1 MGRHRRAH
9 LPHAPLTTLAPP
21 PSFSACPRRRM
32 ATHRPTSSR
41 ASMCAVER
49 RLSEHVEAS
58 RSRRAKPSATSRAE
72 RAPRV
77 CVCACLQ
84 HLVAMKAAADKAAA
98 DKAAVDKALA
108 DNAQPD
114 AQLAA
119 AIAASLGLSALFTP
133 PTPSWAADTAFK
145 GRVSKA
151 ESERSSRG
159 HLQDL
164 SRGTPTERRA
174 ITFNPPAS
182 MRQAN
187 AAIDSVN
194 AAIDSGAV
202 AGVTARPRLDDVLEH
217 VKMLRRLAALQARWP
232 SVDASFKYVN
242 SFFRVLA
249 KQVYGDEQLHGLAR
263 HETIRIM
270 HEHREEFEKF
280 VHGDFDSYVSHL
292 SREGTH
298 VKEPIRI
305 LDGILDGLLS
315 LAQMKAGAVVATAP
329 ASMPINDTE
338 LRRRLTPVRA
348 NGWQPVDM
356 VGDGNSFFR
365 VLAKQVYGDKQL
377 HGRAR
382 QETIRYMREHR
393 EEFEQFVP
401 GDFDSFVDNLSREGT
416 HVEGTDVEIKAAADA
431 FNMCVTA
438 VYGRSTNHDR
448 TSTPSLLL
456 PPPLAPGRST
466 NHDKTSAPLI
476 SDLETRGVYMAHY
489 QAKQHSVVLER
500 MDPAPLRPKGASGGC
515 AGGEPCVG
523 RKSIHE
529 GEYKA
534 GKKEGRGIFRSADG
548 AVYLPRASRASGL
561 PRADVTSAM
570 AQAPQRLPPPK
581 RRVPATA
588 GPPPQMRSYEEQMA
602 WALQQST
609 LDAQAEAPTE
619 AQKAAFFAKV
629 GASLE
634 QVRSATRL
642 DWSRKGLSAGDC
654 KVIAHLIAAK
664 LPVLTTLIL
673 WKNNIGDEG
682 AKAIAEALKVNTVL
696 TVLYLGENNI
706 GDDGA
711 KAIAEALKVN
721 PVKTTVLLGDNNIG
735 DEGAIAIAEVLKD
748 IAVVC

>member
-1 MGRHRRAH
+1 
-9 LPHAPLTTLAPP
+9 
-21 PSFSACPRRRM
+21 
-32 ATHRPTSSR
+32 
-41 ASMCAVER
+41 
-49 RLSEHVEAS
+49 
-58 RSRRAKPSATSRAE
+58 
-72 RAPRV
+72 
-77 CVCACLQ
+77 
-84 HLVAMKAAADKAAA
+84 
-98 DKAAVDKALA
+98 
-108 DNAQPD
+108 
-114 AQLAA
+114 
-119 AIAASLGLSALFTP
+119 
-133 PTPSWAADTAFK
+133 
-145 GRVSKA
+145 
-151 ESERSSRG
+151 
-159 HLQDL
+159 
-164 SRGTPTERRA
+164 
-174 ITFNPPAS
+174 
-182 MRQAN
+182 
-187 AAIDSVN
+187 
-194 AAIDSGAV
+194 V

-217 VKMLRRLAALQARWP
+217 VKMLRLLAALQALRP

-263 HETIRIM
+263 HETIQIM

-280 VHGDFDSYVSHL
+280 VHGDFDSYVGHL

-329 ASMPINDTE
+329 ASTPINDTE
-338 LRRRLTPVRA
+338 LRRRLAAVQA

-365 VLAKQVYGDKQL
+365 ALAKQVYGDKQL

-431 FNMCVTA
+431 FKMCVTA

-466 NHDKTSAPLI
+466 NHDRTSAPLM

-500 MDPAPLRPKGASGGC
+500 MDPAPLRPKGASSGC
-515 AGGEPCVG
+515 TGGEPCVG

-548 AVYLPRASRASGL
+548 AV
-561 PRADVTSAM
+561 
-570 AQAPQRLPPPK
+570 
-581 RRVPATA
+581 
-588 GPPPQMRSYEEQMA
+588 
-602 WALQQST
+602 
-609 LDAQAEAPTE
+609 
-619 AQKAAFFAKV
+619 
-629 GASLE
+629 
-634 QVRSATRL
+634 
-642 DWSRKGLSAGDC
+642 
-654 KVIAHLIAAK
+654 
-664 LPVLTTLIL
+664 
-673 WKNNIGDEG
+673 
-682 AKAIAEALKVNTVL
+682 
-696 TVLYLGENNI
+696 
-706 GDDGA
+706 
-711 KAIAEALKVN
+711 
-721 PVKTTVLLGDNNIG
+721 
-735 DEGAIAIAEVLKD
+735 
-748 IAVVC
+748 

>member
-1 MGRHRRAH
+1 M
-9 LPHAPLTTLAPP
+9 T
-21 PSFSACPRRRM
+21 
-32 ATHRPTSSR
+32 AT
-41 ASMCAVER
+41 M
-49 RLSEHVEAS
+49 
-58 RSRRAKPSATSRAE
+58 ATSRAE
-72 RAPRV
+72 RAPCV

-151 ESERSSRG
+151 ESERSSHG

-174 ITFNPPAS
+174 ITFNPAAS

-217 VKMLRRLAALQARWP
+217 VKMLRRLAALQALRP
-232 SVDASFKYVN
+232 SVDASFKFVN

-280 VHGDFDSYVSHL
+280 VHGDFDSYVGHL

-329 ASMPINDTE
+329 ASTPINDTE
-338 LRRRLTPVRA
+338 LHRRLAAVRA

-416 HVEGTDVEIKAAADA
+416 HVEGTDVEIK
-431 FNMCVTA
+431 
-438 VYGRSTNHDR
+438 RR
-448 TSTPSLLL
+448 RPTPS
-456 PPPLAPGRST
+456 
-466 NHDKTSAPLI
+466 KCTS
-476 SDLETRGVYMAHY
+476 
-489 QAKQHSVVLER
+489 
-500 MDPAPLRPKGASGGC
+500 
-515 AGGEPCVG
+515 
-523 RKSIHE
+523 
-529 GEYKA
+529 
-534 GKKEGRGIFRSADG
+534 
-548 AVYLPRASRASGL
+548 
-561 PRADVTSAM
+561 
-570 AQAPQRLPPPK
+570 
-581 RRVPATA
+581 RRYTA
-588 GPPPQMRSYEEQMA
+588 GPQIMIE
-602 WALQQST
+602 
-609 LDAQAEAPTE
+609 
-619 AQKAAFFAKV
+619 
-629 GASLE
+629 
-634 QVRSATRL
+634 
-642 DWSRKGLSAGDC
+642 
-654 KVIAHLIAAK
+654 
-664 LPVLTTLIL
+664 LPRR
-673 WKNNIGDEG
+673 
-682 AKAIAEALKVNTVL
+682 
-696 TVLYLGENNI
+696 
-706 GDDGA
+706 
-711 KAIAEALKVN
+711 
-721 PVKTTVLLGDNNIG
+721 PS
-735 DEGAIAIAEVLKD
+735 
-748 IAVVC
+748 CCRRP